1 MNILY
6 LTYPLNGLLMIA
18 MPVGL
23 AIYLTRKFHLSWR
36 LWWIGGFTF
45 ILSQVAHI
53 PFNFLILNPQ
63 LGKLSESALA
73 KPLSLIVTAL
83 ALGLSAGLFEEFAR
97 YAMYRWWA
105 KEARSWGRGLLA
117 GAGHGGMEAII
128 LGVLVLLGFIQLL
141 SIRNIDLATV
151 VPIDQ
156 LELAKVQVAAYWSA
170 NWYDSLLGALER
182 AFTIPFHIAASV
194 LVLQVFTRKQMRW
207 LWLAVGWHAVV
218 DAGAVVAISTIGPY
232 LTEALIGA
240 FALLNLVIIFRLKQP
255 EPVEL
260 PEVDLSPLPPPLS
273 AEALQPVEENHV
285 TLEHSRYDSNR

>member
-1 MNILY
+1 M

-23 AIYLTRKFHLSWR
+23 ALYLTNKFKLSWR

-53 PFNFLILNPQ
+53 PFNMLVLNPRLRT
-63 LGKLSESALA
+63 LGESTLPEPLPLLLS
-73 KPLSLIVTAL
+73 AL

-97 YAMYRWWA
+97 YGMYRWWA

-117 GAGHGGMEAII
+117 GAGHGGMEAIL
-128 LGVLVLLGFIQLL
+128 LGVLVLYGFMQLL
-141 SIRNIDLATV
+141 AIRNTDLSTV
-151 VPIDQ
+151 VPVDQ

-170 NWYDSLLGALER
+170 NWYDSLLGAVER

-207 LWLAVGWHAVV
+207 LWLAVAWHTIV
-218 DAGAVVAISTIGPY
+218 DAGAVAASSYIGPY
-232 LTEALIGA
+232 LTEALIGG
-240 FALLNLVIIFRLKQP
+240 FALVSLLIIFRLKQP
-255 EPVEL
+255 EPIEP

-273 AEALQPVEENHV
+273 ANALRPVEENNV
-285 TLEHSRYDSNR
+285 TLEHSRYDSN